1 MHAVLAWLT
10 MVTAPF
16 MSDPPVRTL
25 DSRSRNVL
33 PPLLVASAL
42 TLAAACGGQT
52 PTGAQE
58 SEKPA
63 VTANEPV
70 KVNMNEIF
78 PPGPGRDLVL
88 DNCQSC
94 HPWVPIVILRMDK
107 AAWNRNSLEHRERV
121 KGLRDKEFKILYDYL
136 SSTFTPDRPVPKLP
150 PELLE
155 AWTTY

>member
-1 MHAVLAWLT
+1 MNNTTV
-10 MVTAPF
+10 
-16 MSDPPVRTL
+16 STL
-25 DSRSRNVL
+25 DGRDRIAL
-33 PPLLVASAL
+33 PALLVASAL
-42 TLAAACGGQT
+42 TLAAACGGQA

-63 VTANEPV
+63 VTVSEPI

-107 AAWNRNSLEHRERV
+107 AAWYRNSLEHRERV
-121 KGLRDKEFKILYDYL
+121 KGLRDEEFKVLYDYL

-150 PELLE
+150 AELLE
-155 AWTTY
+155 TWTSY